1 MKAQDDPRARDAFA
15 AFLRTREYGQLPD
28 DEKYRLWEAFLWAW
42 VPEQLVMRI
51 VLDGPPA
58 GPERSGR
65 FVDIEDAAGYSI
77 RSGRWHEDEKGRW
90 VLEVAPSR
98 AGPSIPLLPG

>member
-1 MKAQDDPRARDAFA
+1 MRVQEDPKARDAFA
-15 AFLRTREYGQLPD
+15 AFLGARNYGQLRD
-28 DEKYRLWEAFLWAW
+28 DEKHRLWEAFQWAW
-42 VPEQLVMRI
+42 VPEQPVMRI

-65 FVDIEDAAGYSI
+65 FVEIEDAAGYSI
-77 RSGRWHEDEKGRW
+77 RSGRWHEDERGRW

-98 AGPSIPLLPG
+98 DGPLPPA

>member
-1 MKAQDDPRARDAFA
+1 MDAYDDPKAREAFA
-15 AFLRTREYGQLPD
+15 AFLRTREYGQLAD

-42 VPEQLVMRI
+42 VPEQPVMRI

-58 GPERSGR
+58 GPERSGC

-77 RSGRWHEDEKGRW
+77 RSGRWHEDGTGRW

-98 AGPSIPLLPG
+98 AGPSIPVLPG